1 MFTESSKRIQEFVK
15 NELNIMSAF
24 HFSKRSK
31 AFLKNIHNLMVAAP
45 PPNYKIIAQKH
56 CLPNTPFPKGRMF
69 DEIEIPTIQ
78 THIINLSK
86 STTEIEL
93 IVGRRPY
100 HLFFVLPL
108 GSSIKIDECVKKMNM
123 LLHFATRFAAS
134 DCSMHVNVYLYL
146 TTADK
151 RLPTAD
157 KRLPTADK
165 RLPTALRQ
173 PIDTEHVN
181 TAFTTGCNATT
192 EITIFRREEWFKVF
206 IHESMHNLGLDF
218 DFSTKNQQLLK
229 SIFPLKN
236 SKCFLAETYCEMWAE
251 ILNIL
256 LHDDGSAIERHVG
269 IERKFSL
276 FQTAKILDYFD
287 LNYVELYEKT
297 KESERLRENN
307 YKESTAVFCYYIV
320 KTILLYNCNEFIEW
334 VERHCN
340 GGIKFDQQKV
350 ENFIRELIIPTYNQI
365 KLVKTIDKVQT
376 NHFDKP
382 VTDIFLKNTLRM
394 SAIEYLL

>member
-1 MFTESSKRIQEFVK
+1 MRVLYKQMFTEPSKRIQEFVK

-24 HFSKRSK
+24 HLSKRSK

-45 PPNYKIIAQKH
+45 PPNYKIISQKH

-86 STTEIEL
+86 SATEIEL
-93 IVGRRPY
+93 IVGGRTY
-100 HLFFVLPL
+100 HLYFVLPL

-123 LLHFATRFAAS
+123 LLNFATRFASS

-146 TTADK
+146 TNADK
-151 RLPTAD
+151 RLPNAD
-157 KRLPTADK
+157 KRLPN
-165 RLPTALRQ
+165 ALCQ
-173 PIDTEHVN
+173 PIDKEHVN
-181 TAFTTGCNATT
+181 TAFTTGCNTTT

-236 SKCFLAETYCEMWAE
+236 SKCFLGETYCEMWAE

-256 LHDDGSAIERHVG
+256 LHHDGSAMERHIQ

-297 KESERLRENN
+297 KESERLRQNN

-334 VERHCN
+334 VETNCN
-340 GGIKFDQQKV
+340 GGIKFDQQHV
-350 ENFIRELIIPTYNQI
+350 EKFIRELIIPTYNQI

-376 NHFDKP
+376 KHFDKP

>member
-1 MFTESSKRIQEFVK
+1 MRVLYKQMFTEPSKRIQEFVK

-93 IVGRRPY
+93 IVGRRTY
-100 HLFFVLPL
+100 HLYFVLPL

-146 TTADK
+146 T
-151 RLPTAD
+151 
-157 KRLPTADK
+157 TADK

-307 YKESTAVFCYYIV
+307 YKELTAVFCYYIV

-334 VERHCN
+334 VETNCN
-340 GGIKFDQQKV
+340 GGIKFDQQNV
-350 ENFIRELIIPTYNQI
+350 EKFIRELIIPTYNQI

>member
-93 IVGRRPY
+93 IVGRRTY
-100 HLFFVLPL
+100 HLYFVLPL

-146 TTADK
+146 T
-151 RLPTAD
+151 TAD

>member
-1 MFTESSKRIQEFVK
+1 
-15 NELNIMSAF
+15 
-24 HFSKRSK
+24 
-31 AFLKNIHNLMVAAP
+31 
-45 PPNYKIIAQKH
+45 
-56 CLPNTPFPKGRMF
+56 
-69 DEIEIPTIQ
+69 
-78 THIINLSK
+78 
-86 STTEIEL
+86 
-93 IVGRRPY
+93 
-100 HLFFVLPL
+100 
-108 GSSIKIDECVKKMNM
+108 
-123 LLHFATRFAAS
+123 
-134 DCSMHVNVYLYL
+134 MHVNVYLYL
-146 TTADK
+146 T
-151 RLPTAD
+151 
-157 KRLPTADK
+157 TADK

-307 YKESTAVFCYYIV
+307 YKELTAVFCYYIV

-334 VERHCN
+334 VETNCN
-340 GGIKFDQQKV
+340 GGIKFDQQNV
-350 ENFIRELIIPTYNQI
+350 EKFIRELIIPTYNQI

>member
-1 MFTESSKRIQEFVK
+1 
-15 NELNIMSAF
+15 
-24 HFSKRSK
+24 
-31 AFLKNIHNLMVAAP
+31 
-45 PPNYKIIAQKH
+45 
-56 CLPNTPFPKGRMF
+56 
-69 DEIEIPTIQ
+69 
-78 THIINLSK
+78 
-86 STTEIEL
+86 
-93 IVGRRPY
+93 
-100 HLFFVLPL
+100 
-108 GSSIKIDECVKKMNM
+108 
-123 LLHFATRFAAS
+123 
-134 DCSMHVNVYLYL
+134 MHVNVYLYL
-146 TTADK
+146 TNADK
-151 RLPTAD
+151 RLPN
-157 KRLPTADK
+157 
-165 RLPTALRQ
+165 ALRQ
-173 PIDTEHVN
+173 PIDKEHVN
-181 TAFTTGCNATT
+181 TAFTTGCNTTT

-218 DFSTKNQQLLK
+218 DFSTKTQQLLK

-236 SKCFLAETYCEMWAE
+236 SKCFLGETYCEMWAE

-256 LHDDGSAIERHVG
+256 LHHDGSAMERHIQ

-297 KESERLRENN
+297 KESERLRQNN

-334 VERHCN
+334 VETNCN
-340 GGIKFDQQKV
+340 GGIKFDQQHV
-350 ENFIRELIIPTYNQI
+350 EKFIRELIIPTYNQI

-376 NHFDKP
+376 KHFDKP

>member
-1 MFTESSKRIQEFVK
+1 
-15 NELNIMSAF
+15 
-24 HFSKRSK
+24 
-31 AFLKNIHNLMVAAP
+31 
-45 PPNYKIIAQKH
+45 
-56 CLPNTPFPKGRMF
+56 
-69 DEIEIPTIQ
+69 
-78 THIINLSK
+78 
-86 STTEIEL
+86 
-93 IVGRRPY
+93 
-100 HLFFVLPL
+100 
-108 GSSIKIDECVKKMNM
+108 
-123 LLHFATRFAAS
+123 
-134 DCSMHVNVYLYL
+134 
-146 TTADK
+146 
-151 RLPTAD
+151 
-157 KRLPTADK
+157 
-165 RLPTALRQ
+165 
-173 PIDTEHVN
+173 
-181 TAFTTGCNATT
+181 
-192 EITIFRREEWFKVF
+192 
-206 IHESMHNLGLDF
+206 
-218 DFSTKNQQLLK
+218 
-229 SIFPLKN
+229 
-236 SKCFLAETYCEMWAE
+236 MWAE

>member
-1 MFTESSKRIQEFVK
+1 MFTEPSKRIQEFVK

-93 IVGRRPY
+93 IVGRRTY
-100 HLFFVLPL
+100 HLYFVLPL

-146 TTADK
+146 T
-151 RLPTAD
+151 
-157 KRLPTADK
+157 TADK

-307 YKESTAVFCYYIV
+307 YKELTAVFCYYIV

-334 VERHCN
+334 VETNCN
-340 GGIKFDQQKV
+340 GGIKFDQQNV
-350 ENFIRELIIPTYNQI
+350 EKFIRELIIPTYNQI